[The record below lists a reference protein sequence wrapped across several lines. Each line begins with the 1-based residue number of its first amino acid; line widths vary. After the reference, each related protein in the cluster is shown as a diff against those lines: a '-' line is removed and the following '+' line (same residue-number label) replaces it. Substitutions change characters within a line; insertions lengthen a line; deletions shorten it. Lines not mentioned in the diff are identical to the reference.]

1 VEEKLMVR
9 EGING
14 QASPENSEGE
24 RSKGAATPPAT
35 RPLPRLRLPLRTI
48 PDVAK
53 QMAVVFR
60 EARAGRLD
68 VSDASKLTN
77 CLALLSRTLEGSDL
91 ANRLDAL
98 EAQANRGSR

>member
-1 VEEKLMVR
+1 VEEKNMAR
-9 EGING
+9 EGINED
-14 QASPENSEGE
+14 ASPESTGGE
-24 RSKGAATPPAT
+24 RSKGADAPHGRR
-35 RPLPRLRLPLRTI
+35 RPPRLRLPLRTI

-98 EAQANRGSR
+98 EAQANRGGR